1 MKTLASARENL
12 VGVCLMTDIPH
23 ELVIWGIKD
32 IVQRYGQLY
41 STE

>member
-23 ELVIWGIKD
+23 ELVMGGVKD
-32 IVQRYGQLY
+32 IVQRYGQLHGA
-41 STE
+41 E